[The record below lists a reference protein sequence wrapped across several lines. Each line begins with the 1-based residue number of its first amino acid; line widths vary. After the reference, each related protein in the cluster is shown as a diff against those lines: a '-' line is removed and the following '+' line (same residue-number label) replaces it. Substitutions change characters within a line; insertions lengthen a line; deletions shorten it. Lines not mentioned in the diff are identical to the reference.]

1 MHSYH
6 VVNVFSEKGI
16 LGGNPLGVVL
26 DAHDLTS
33 EEMLAIARQFNY
45 SESTFVLNRDEKGG
59 EVKIFLPVGEIA
71 FAGHPTIGTGFV
83 LEMLWREVGNPGRS
97 SIRLVLKK
105 GPIELQVM
113 TGEDGDVGVLW
124 MEQFPVSPMGEFEDR
139 KRLAEVLGVS
149 SSFFLDLPLLMVSP
163 GTIPFLFVPLR
174 EPSMLAELSPDF
186 EAMKGLLGDLQAEP
200 YVFSMKGLDGGD
212 VRARFFAPFSGVLE
226 DPATGSAQ
234 AALSHYLVSTGL
246 ISVEQEEIEFVVE
259 QGYEMGRPSKLHN
272 RVFFVNGRLG
282 RVMTGGRCFH
292 VAKGVLS
299 V

>member
-26 DAHDLTS
+26 DAQDLS
-33 EEMLAIARQFNY
+33 DEEMLAIARQFNY
-45 SESTFVLNRDEKGG
+45 SESTFILNRNETGG

-83 LEMLWREVGNPGRS
+83 LEMLWREVGNPGRP
-97 SIRLVLKK
+97 SIELVLKK
-105 GPIELQVM
+105 GPIELQIV
-113 TGEDGDVGVLW
+113 TGENGDVGVVW
-124 MEQFPVSPMGEFEDR
+124 MEQFPVSSIGEFEDR
-139 KRLAEVLGVS
+139 ERLAKVLGVKP
-149 SSFFLDLPLLMVSP
+149 SFFLDLPLLMISP
-163 GTIPFLFVPLR
+163 GTIPFLFVPFR
-174 EPSMLAELSPDF
+174 EPSMLAKISPDF
-186 EAMKGLLGDLQAEP
+186 EGMKALLGDLQAEP
-200 YVFSMKGLDGGD
+200 YVFSMGGLDGGD
-212 VRARFFAPFSGVLE
+212 VRARFFAPFSGVPE

-234 AALSHYLVSTGL
+234 AALSQYLVSTGL
-246 ISVEQEEIEFVVE
+246 IATEQEKVEFVVE

-272 RVFFVNGRLG
+272 RAFFESGRLG

-292 VAKGVLS
+292 VAKGVFM